1 MKNRQMRASALIIML
16 STFILVLIFPFSD
29 TLELKTRDLRAQIRG
44 GIDVEVPV
52 VILAIDDASFE
63 KINIRWPWPRQI
75 LGEAIVRLKDAGA
88 QTIGLDIML
97 GDGGYNS
104 EEDEALAEAIK
115 YAGNI
120 ILPIKRD
127 VREVGPAVIDY
138 FDMPLTLFDNPAQ
151 SNGFINLIV
160 DKDNSIRRQL
170 TSDDTLG
177 EPYFSFALSILAA
190 FEKSSISMEDSVVHV
205 GDRPVIA
212 ASDKS
217 LFINYTEPGSFP
229 VVPFYQVLEDDFDPQ
244 VFKGKIVLVG
254 AFFKES
260 HDLTLTPFEKD
271 SGLYGIE
278 IHANILNTL
287 YSEKFLRDGNR
298 TSELLILLLL
308 TALGAFLFIRMKPN
322 RGLLFAF
329 IISIVYG
336 SLSFLLYGYSGYIIE
351 MFNPILS
358 VFLTWLGAVLYNYL
372 IVEKEKNHVR
382 NTFSRFVS
390 AEVVN
395 DILDSG
401 NNIELGGEL
410 REVAIFFSD
419 ICGFTS
425 MSERMD
431 PAEVVEM
438 LNEYFTE
445 MTDVVFKYDGTL
457 NKYIGDAIMAIYGA
471 PVTMENASEKALRAS
486 LEMREKLRLF
496 NENRKKNGKTPVNMG
511 MGLHWGKVLVGNIG
525 SPRQMEYTV
534 IGDAVN
540 VCSRIEGLTRDFD
553 TDLLISD
560 ALYNEVKDLVD
571 VETLEPVDVKGK
583 SRKIIVH
590 KVSGLKG

>member
-1 MKNRQMRASALIIML
+1 MKKIRIWMSSLIIMI
-16 STFILVLIFPFSD
+16 SAFILVLIFPFSEL
-29 TLELKTRDLRAQIRG
+29 LELKTRDLRAQFRG
-44 GIDVEVPV
+44 GIDGEVPL
-52 VILAIDDASFE
+52 VIVAIDDASFE

-75 LGEAIVRLKDAGA
+75 LGEAIVKLKDAGA
-88 QTIGLDIML
+88 QTIGLDIMM

-104 EEDEALAEAIK
+104 EEDEVLAKAIK

-120 ILPIKRD
+120 ILPMKRD
-127 VREVGPAVIDY
+127 VREVGSAVIDY
-138 FDMPLTLFDNPAQ
+138 FDMPLAIFDKPAEA
-151 SNGFINLIV
+151 NGFINLIV
-160 DKDNSIRRQL
+160 DTDNSIRRIL
-170 TSDDTLG
+170 PYDNSLG
-177 EPYFSFALSILAA
+177 DPRFSFALSILAA
-190 FEKSSISMEDSVVHV
+190 YERSQIIFKNSVLQLGERSI
-205 GDRPVIA
+205 IL

-217 LFINYTEPGSFP
+217 LFINYAEPGSFP
-229 VVPFYQVLEDDFDPQ
+229 IIPIYKVLEENFDPDL
-244 VFKGKIVLVG
+244 FKGKIVLVG

-260 HDLTLTPFEKD
+260 HDLKLTPFENE

-287 YSEKFLRDGNR
+287 YTENFLRDANI
-298 TSELLILLLL
+298 TVKLLILLFFS
-308 TALGAFLFIRMKPN
+308 ALGAFLLIRMKPN
-322 RGLLFAF
+322 KGLLFALGISIIYGALSF
-329 IISIVYG
+329 IIYG
-336 SLSFLLYGYSGYIIE
+336 STGFIIE

-372 IVEKEKNHVR
+372 IVEKEKIYVR

-395 DILDSG
+395 NILDSG
-401 NNIELGGEL
+401 NSIELGGEL
-410 REVAIFFSD
+410 KEVAIFFSD

-425 MSERMD
+425 MSEEMD
-431 PAEVVEM
+431 PTEIVEM

-445 MTDVVFKYDGTL
+445 MTDIVFKYDGTL

-471 PVTMENASEKALRAS
+471 PVTMDNASEKALRAS
-486 LEMREKLRLF
+486 LEMRDKLSQF
-496 NENRKKNGKTPVNMG
+496 NENRIDNGKTPVHMG

-540 VCSRIEGLTRDFD
+540 VCSRIEGLTRQFD

-560 ALYNEVKDLVD
+560 ALYDEVRDLVE

-583 SRKIIVH
+583 SQKIIVH
-590 KVSGLKG
+590 KVTGLKG